1 MIQIKNILLI
11 VGKIIHTYLITHKEF
26 QESSEVD
33 VTSIIS
39 LNHELRR
46 YAFVRDS
53 NLKMLLLL
61 QNQAS
66 RKFVDKHKFLP
77 LPRNKTQ

>member
-1 MIQIKNILLI
+1 MDDMIFQVPRFAQKFKTCGLFSEQN
-11 VGKIIHTYLITHKEF
+11 
-26 QESSEVD
+26 QESIHN
-33 VTSIIS
+33 II
-39 LNHELRR
+39 NHELRR
-46 YAFVRDS
+46 YASVRDS

>member
-1 MIQIKNILLI
+1 M
-11 VGKIIHTYLITHKEF
+11 
-26 QESSEVD
+26 
-33 VTSIIS
+33 S